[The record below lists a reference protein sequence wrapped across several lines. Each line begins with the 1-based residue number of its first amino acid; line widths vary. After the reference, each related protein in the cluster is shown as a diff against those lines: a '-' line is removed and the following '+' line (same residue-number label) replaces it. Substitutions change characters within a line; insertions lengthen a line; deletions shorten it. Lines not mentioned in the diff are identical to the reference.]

1 MSWTS
6 YKTEGIVLSHAPVRE
21 ADRRYRILT
30 PAFGKIEVLGRGAR
44 KGKAKLSAH
53 LEPFAIVEV
62 QVIRGRQG
70 STVIGVE
77 RKEWFTGIHRSLDK
91 RYVAGM
97 MLGFVDRATRE
108 EDRDEA
114 LYEELAAWLHFL
126 DTTPELLP
134 LRSTYVSGG
143 FLLRL
148 LGHVGY
154 ALELST
160 CLSCR
165 EEILPLSFRWH
176 HTRGGLVCTDC
187 VRTKGQEWE
196 TASPMQ
202 EETVKMLRFARAAR
216 YDELLRPSLE
226 SKEVMEFAR
235 CVHDMYS
242 IHVPGDWA
250 APFWSL
256 PSREEGWLST
266 SFEPVHV

>member
-1 MSWTS
+1 MAWSTF
-6 YKTEGIVLSHAPVRE
+6 KTEGIVLSSTPVRE

-30 PAFGKIEVLGRGAR
+30 EDRGKIEVIGRGAR
-44 KGKAKLSAH
+44 KGKAKLAAH

-62 QVIRGRQG
+62 EVVRGRQQ

-77 RKEWFTGIHRSLDK
+77 RKEWFTGIHHSFDRRYTASL
-91 RYVAGM
+91 

-108 EDRDEA
+108 EDRDEQ
-114 LYEELAAWLHFL
+114 LYQELRNWLRFVN
-126 DTTPELLP
+126 DTPAELRP
-134 LRSTYVSGG
+134 LRATYVSGG

-176 HTRGGLVCTDC
+176 HSRGGLVCTDC
-187 VRTKGQEWE
+187 VQTKGADWE

-202 EETVKMLRFARAAR
+202 EETVKMLRFARQAS
-216 YDELLRPSLE
+216 YDELLKPSLE
-226 SKEVMEFAR
+226 STGVMEFAR

-242 IHVPGDWA
+242 IHVPGDWVM
-250 APFWSL
+250 PFWQMSAL
-256 PSREEGWLST
+256 ETVR
-266 SFEPVHV
+266 V